1 MYLSDVIYPVL
12 MWLYME
18 FGRFEYLGVSM
29 QQILEWS
36 GMWIVAVGFVIAVLG
51 LLVLIVT
58 DDFFFYMAGWVVVV
72 IGGLILFWSVLRD
85 RLRARKTDDLD
96 DVGFN

>member
-1 MYLSDVIYPVL
+1 MV
-12 MWLYME
+12 
-18 FGRFEYLGVSM
+18 
-29 QQILEWS
+29 
-36 GMWIVAVGFVIAVLG
+36 
-51 LLVLIVT
+51 
-58 DDFFFYMAGWVVVV
+58 GWVVVV